1 MIFLGFNFASL
12 LLVGWKTDWEV
23 FGKLRVWT
31 CGFWKALK
39 ERKTAYFCWFWG
51 VFRQNSANSCLF
63 SEPRNRRFF
72 LKNSISDSVIRWFES
87 SYPSQIESCY
97 RKMITT
103 LLFYTDY
110 VITWCVFC
118 SKNSL
123 KKGDLGPIW
132 DQFGTKSP
140 ASDGLIAWKI
150 IVFCLSRSYTSA
162 GSVPFC
168 NWRNR
173 GRYRVARLSIAPC
186 HSCNSLRERRAEI
199 WTLGFHRHFEELH
212 KRFVYV
218 PMKKLPVKMAF
229 VLCERA

>member
-1 MIFLGFNFASL
+1 MIGEKKLKSGKKRVIL
-12 LLVGWKTDWEV
+12 KV
-23 FGKLRVWT
+23 FCSF
-31 CGFWKALK
+31 CGHFWVCI
-39 ERKTAYFCWFWG
+39 TG
-51 VFRQNSANSCLF
+51 
-63 SEPRNRRFF
+63 
-72 LKNSISDSVIRWFES
+72 SDSVIRWFES

-140 ASDGLIAWKI
+140 VSDGLIDGKI

-162 GSVPFC
+162 GSAPFC
-168 NWRNR
+168 NWRNLCR
-173 GRYRVARLSIAPC
+173 CRVSPWLPTAPC
-186 HSCNSLRERRAEI
+186 RSYSSLPRRQEI
-199 WTLGFHRHFEELH
+199 GTFGFRHPFEGLY
-212 KRFVYV
+212 KKFVYV
-218 PMKKLPVKMAF
+218 LMKKLPVNMAL
-229 VLCERA
+229 V

>member
-1 MIFLGFNFASL
+1 MY
-12 LLVGWKTDWEV
+12 
-23 FGKLRVWT
+23 VWIYE
-31 CGFWKALK
+31 KA
-39 ERKTAYFCWFWG
+39 
-51 VFRQNSANSCLF
+51 
-63 SEPRNRRFF
+63 
-72 LKNSISDSVIRWFES
+72 SDSVIRWFES

-140 ASDGLIAWKI
+140 VSDGLFGGEI
-150 IVFCLSRSYTSA
+150 IVFCINGNYTYA
-162 GSVPFC
+162 GYAPFR
-168 NWRNR
+168 NWRNLCRCR
-173 GRYRVARLSIAPC
+173 GTPWLPTAPC
-186 HSCNSLRERRAEI
+186 RSCSSLRDRRAEI
-199 WTLGFHRHFEELH
+199 GTLGFHRHFEELH